1 MVFNNYRPNRFSLWF
16 DPRCMSPF
24 GWLHAGSVGDLAKVA
39 VMMFAVPVLPR
50 VHVATVGAAC
60 LLVGAL
66 SFGGSGDA
74 LAQATAP
81 APTPAA
87 KTAAKSGARTAAV
100 AQKSA
105 SAVTGTGSGSAIV
118 LLVNDEPVTAYEV
131 DQRARLAALSSDIGN
146 KARDAFQALIK
157 QESTSAR
164 LKAIFEDT
172 IKQNQGKS
180 RDQVIAIFEQR
191 KTQFAM
197 SLQKQ
202 AMDSA
207 RASVIPKH
215 RTDALEEIIE
225 EKLKLQ
231 EAKKQGIDVTEEMAL
246 ATIKGI
252 AERNKQTPDQ
262 FAQNLKNAG
271 VDIGTMKARFM
282 ANFAWRD
289 VIRRK
294 FSHLININQKEV
306 EKLAAATADGS
317 EDAVELQ
324 IQKISLPLP
333 PSVEQG
339 AMTKRL
345 AEADSARR
353 KYAGCASVSG
363 LAKDLPGAKFE
374 EAKYV
379 KPSTIS
385 EPTRSMLLAAK
396 DGEMVP
402 PQISGGGVDLYAV
415 CARRTGKLDEKKRE
429 AAQLEIQSREF
440 ELMAKRH
447 LRDLRQDAHIEKR
460 T

>member
-1 MVFNNYRPNRFSLWF
+1 MMTTFSILSRAGLW
-16 DPRCMSPF
+16 
-24 GWLHAGSVGDLAKVA
+24 VGLGGAVLATNLSMGHMA
-39 VMMFAVPVLPR
+39 FA
-50 VHVATVGAAC
+50 
-60 LLVGAL
+60 
-66 SFGGSGDA
+66 
-74 LAQATAP
+74 Q
-81 APTPAA
+81 TPAVA
-87 KTAAKSGARTAAV
+87 SAATSVVSPAAAPKAATKPKARTTATTE
-100 AQKSA
+100 SA
-105 SAVTGTGSGSAIV
+105 STPKSGSAIV
-118 LLVNDEPVTAYEV
+118 MLVNDEPVTAYEI
-131 DQRARLAALSSDIGN
+131 DQRARLAALSSDIGS
-146 KARDAFQALIK
+146 KARDAFQSLIK
-157 QESTSAR
+157 HESTNTK
-164 LKAIFEDT
+164 LKAILEDT
-172 IKQNQGKS
+172 IKQNQGKT
-180 RDQVIAIFEQR
+180 REQIIAIFEQR
-191 KTQFAM
+191 KTQFAV

-231 EAKKQGIDVTEEMAL
+231 EARKQGVEVTEEMAL

-252 AERNKQTPDQ
+252 AERNKQTPEQ

-294 FSHLININQKEV
+294 FAHQININQREV
-306 EKLAAATADGS
+306 DKLAAVTADGS
-317 EDAVELQ
+317 EDTVELQ
-324 IQKISLPLP
+324 IQKLSLPLP

-345 AEADSARR
+345 AEADTLRR
-353 KYAGCASVSG
+353 KYAGCKSVAG
-363 LAKDLPGAKFE
+363 LAKDVPGAKFE
-374 EAKYV
+374 DAKYV

-385 EPTRSMLLAAK
+385 EPTRSMLIAAK

-402 PQISGGGVDLYAV
+402 PQITGAGVELYAV
-415 CARRTGKLDEKKRE
+415 CARRTGAVDEKKRE

-440 ELMAKRH
+440 EVLAKRH
-447 LRDLRQDAHIEKR
+447 LRDLRLDAHIEKR